1 MCFPVEA
8 GGVRCISVATVFQPE
23 PSHAMEIHKIKIL
36 LVEDSTVDVLLLRT
50 ALEKA
55 GGERFEIEVATC
67 LAQATSSLGR
77 SQIDLV
83 LTDLNLPDSGGLD
96 TFRSI
101 KAAAGDAPVI
111 ILSGMDDE
119 TTAVNAVHAGAE
131 DYLVKDRVTP
141 PLLFRAII
149 YAMERT
155 QAKKATLHAQEK
167 YRSIFE
173 NSVSGIFQTSPEGRY
188 LNVNPAL
195 ARVYGY
201 GSTEELMSRIS
212 DIARLLYVDP
222 NRRSEFVRLM
232 QESGVVKDFESQIY
246 RKDGTVIW
254 ISESARAV
262 RNAKGEIEYYE
273 GMVEDITARKEAEEK
288 LRFSE
293 TRFRT
298 VWQNSN
304 DGMRLTDEQG
314 TVLAVNHSYS
324 AIVGMPAEDL
334 VGRPF
339 TTAYKDAEDAAAMM
353 QTYQE
358 HFAARKVDTQ
368 LERHVTFRSGKTV
381 DFEMS
386 NTFIDLEEGRALFLS
401 VFRDITRRKA
411 AEERERQINAE
422 LARSQAELQRKNE
435 IMEEDLKM
443 AREIQLAM
451 LPQQYPS
458 FPLGVQPQDSL
469 LQFRHRYRPTGQVG
483 GDFFNVLP
491 LASHKAGLF
500 ICDVM
505 GHGVRSALVTAMV
518 RALVE
523 ELRTIA
529 LDPGQL
535 LTRINRDIRAILQQT
550 GTPLFTTAFYMVA
563 DLEARQITYANAG
576 HPRPFLVHRPTGDVE
591 ILKYADGKARPALG
605 LFENTTYP
613 TATRPLAP
621 GDVAMLFTDGLYEVE
636 GADNREFSQDQLL
649 ELVRANA
656 GLHCEELF
664 SELLRKI
671 PDFSADHEFSDDVCL
686 VGMEVSEKF

>member
-1 MCFPVEA
+1 
-8 GGVRCISVATVFQPE
+8 
-23 PSHAMEIHKIKIL
+23 MEIHKIKIL

-55 GGERFEIEVATC
+55 GGGRFEVEVATT
-67 LAQATSSLGR
+67 LAEAVACLGR

-83 LTDLNLPDSGGLD
+83 LTDLNLPDSSGLE
-96 TFRSI
+96 TFRSV
-101 KAAAGDAPVI
+101 KAAAGEAPVI
-111 ILSGMDDE
+111 VLSGMDDE

-149 YAMERT
+149 YGMERT
-155 QAKKATLHAQEK
+155 QTKKATLQAQEK

-173 NSVSGIFQTSPEGRY
+173 NSISGIFQTSPEGRY

-195 ARVYGY
+195 ARIYGY

-222 NRRSEFVRLM
+222 NRRGEFVRLM
-232 QESGVVKDFESQIY
+232 QEQDVVKDFESQIY

-254 ISESARAV
+254 IAENARAV
-262 RNAKGEIEYYE
+262 RNHNGQIEYYE

-314 TVLAVNHSYS
+314 TVLAVNHAYCQ
-324 AIVGMPAEDL
+324 IVGLPAEEL

-339 TTAYKDAEDAAAMM
+339 TTAYKDTEDASAMM

-386 NTFIDLEEGRALFLS
+386 NTFIDVEEGRALFLS

-422 LARSQAELQRKNE
+422 LARSQAELQKKNE

-458 FPLGVQPQDSL
+458 FPLGAQPQESL
-469 LQFRHRYRPTGQVG
+469 LQFRHRYRPNGQVG

-491 LASHKAGLF
+491 LAANKAGLF

-523 ELRTIA
+523 ELRTVA
-529 LDPGQL
+529 VDPGQL

-550 GTPLFTTAFYMVA
+550 GTPLFTTAFYLVA
-563 DLEARQITYANAG
+563 DLETRQITYANAG
-576 HPRPFLVHRPTGDVE
+576 HPRPFLIHRSTGEVE

-605 LFENTTYP
+605 LFETTTYP
-613 TATRPLAP
+613 TATRPLAA

-636 GADNREFSQDQLL
+636 GLDNQQFSQDQLL
-649 ELVRANA
+649 ELVRAN
-656 GLHCEELF
+656 GRLHCEELF
-664 SELLRKI
+664 NELLRTI
-671 PDFSADHEFSDDVCL
+671 PGYAANHEFSDDVCL